1 MIGTIRMK
9 TIFVP
14 MAKRERAESEKQA
27 QRLQDETRQLPDQEI
42 MRQASQYEALR
53 EQANG
58 WLPDAEDRFIAGSKE
73 TKYLKKLGHRT
84 LSKADVETLV
94 RALGNDEQKELI
106 TAFERA
112 QAGLSKRLA
121 AISNLGLVLNQ
132 AGVNYNTYYLR
143 LARPELWKADEMI
156 AIMAVVE
163 RLKL

>member
-1 MIGTIRMK
+1 ME

-14 MAKRERAESEKQA
+14 MEKRGRAESEKQA
-27 QRLQDETRQLPDQEI
+27 QRLQDETQQLSDQEI
-42 MRQASQYEALR
+42 IRKAKQYEALR

-73 TKYLKKLGHRT
+73 TKYLKKLGHRA

-94 RALGNDEQKELI
+94 RGLGNDEQKELI

-121 AISNLGLVLNQ
+121 SISNLGLVLNQ
-132 AGVNYNTYYLR
+132 AEINYNTYYLR
-143 LARPELWKADEMI
+143 TARPELWKTDEMI
-156 AIMAVVE
+156 AVMTVLE